1 MKTEAKKQENKK
13 IKENWFKENQK
24 ELSRCDT
31 AIKHFCE
38 TFTFEEGIKKLS
50 KFINFE
56 AETECAEWMG
66 STNMRGYGWIG
77 VSLPTTPKQSKVV
90 KAHRL
95 MFALF
100 YGFDALPTGVDGREM
115 DGSLPVM
122 DHICENTSCVNPL
135 HLQTI
140 THADNARK
148 AVMKRLRSA

>member
-1 MKTEAKKQENKK
+1 MNTELKKKENKK
-13 IKENWFKENQK
+13 VRENWFKENQK
-24 ELSRCDT
+24 ETSRCDT

-56 AETECAEWMG
+56 ETTECAEWMA
-66 STNMRGYGWIG
+66 STNMRGYGWYG
-77 VSLPTTPKQSKVV
+77 VSLPTTPIQSKTV

-100 YGFDALPTGVDGREM
+100 YGFDALPAGVDAKDN
-115 DGSLPVM
+115 DGSLPVL

-135 HLQTI
+135 HLQVVYGSYNS
-140 THADNARK
+140 HK

>member
-1 MKTEAKKQENKK
+1 MKTELKKQENKK
-13 IKENWFKENQK
+13 IKENWFRENQK
-24 ELSRCDT
+24 ELSKADT
-31 AIKHFCE
+31 AIRHFCE

-66 STNMRGYGWIG
+66 STNMRGYGWYG
-77 VSLPTTPKQSKVV
+77 VSLPTTPVTSKIV

-100 YGFDALPTGVDGREM
+100 YGVDALPAGVDARYN
-115 DGSLPVM
+115 DGSLPVL

-135 HLQTI
+135 HLQVVYGSYNS
-140 THADNARK
+140 HK
-148 AVMKRLRSA
+148 AVMKRLRK